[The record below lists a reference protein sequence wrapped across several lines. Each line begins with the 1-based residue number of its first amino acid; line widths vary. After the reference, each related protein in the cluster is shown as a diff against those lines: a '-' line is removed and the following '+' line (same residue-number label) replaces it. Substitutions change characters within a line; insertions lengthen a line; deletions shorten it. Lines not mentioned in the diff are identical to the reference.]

1 MDFKFSYHFN
11 DYRNIK
17 RTVYFQLS
25 GTEYAI
31 QIIQNLDFI
40 DAVKII
46 DEGVMLSIAIQQV
59 PEVVCALAQNNI
71 AIYSIK
77 IET

>member
-31 QIIQNLDFI
+31 QIIQNLEILMTHI
-40 DAVKII
+40 DRQKH
-46 DEGVMLSIAIQQV
+46 DCKLKG
-59 PEVVCALAQNNI
+59 
-71 AIYSIK
+71 
-77 IET
+77 

>member
-1 MDFKFSYHFN
+1 
-11 DYRNIK
+11 
-17 RTVYFQLS
+17 VYFQLS

-46 DEGVMLSIAIQQV
+46 DEGIMLSIAIQQV